1 MPVPAQTLPVI
12 VEGGGEPLSEWWRH
26 HERTVRQELLAQG
39 AVLLRGFAV
48 DTVERFEAARALLL
62 SRPGSYVEGATPRRQ
77 LGAHVYT
84 STEFPASE
92 AIALHN
98 ENSYALSW
106 PGHLL
111 FGCLREPETGGAT
124 PVADVRRVL
133 GRLGPALVEEFER
146 RGGWLLR
153 RAYGDWFG
161 LGWKRAFGTE
171 DRAEVDAYC
180 RGADVAA
187 DWLPDGGLRTTQVR
201 PVTANHPV
209 TGEPVWFNHVHF
221 WHASALGAETR
232 ELLEEEYGPEGLP
245 YSTHYA
251 DGTPIPDDVVARIV
265 DAFRA
270 ETVAQP
276 WRRGDLMLVDNM
288 LAAHGR
294 EPFTGSREVVVAMGD
309 PVLRTAGA

>member
-1 MPVPAQTLPVI
+1 MPAQTLPVI
-12 VEGGGEPLSEWWRH
+12 LDGGGESLSDWWRH
-26 HERTVRQELLAQG
+26 SERTVRQELLAHG

-62 SRPGSYVEGATPRRQ
+62 SRPGAYVEGATPRKQ

-106 PGHLL
+106 PGLLL
-111 FGCLREPETGGAT
+111 FGCLKEPETGGAT

-133 GRLGPALVEEFER
+133 DRMGPALVEEFER

-153 RAYGDWFG
+153 RTYSDWFG

-171 DRAEVDAYC
+171 DRGEVDAYC
-180 RGADVAA
+180 RGAEVVT
-187 DWLPDGGLRTTQVR
+187 DWLPDGALRTRQVR
-201 PVTANHPV
+201 PVTVRHPL
-209 TGEPVWFNHVHF
+209 TGEPAWFNHVHF
-221 WHASALGAETR
+221 WHASALGPETR

-245 YSTHYA
+245 YSTHYG

-270 ETVAQP
+270 ETAARP

-294 EPFTGSREVVVAMGD
+294 EPFTGTRQVVVAMGD
-309 PVLRTAGA
+309 PVSRAVVV